1 MGLSASAAL
10 ASVRISLGRDNDAA
24 EVDEFVRILPGI
36 VADLAVR
43 TA

>member
-10 ASVRISLGRDNDAA
+10 ASVRISLGRDND
-24 EVDEFVRILPGI
+24 EEQVDAFLSILPDI
-36 VADLAVR
+36 IADLMVR